1 MALVNVGGSVFV
13 DEAKVDFEKL
23 PPKDWFP
30 GMADLAVYPY
40 AKFPSLERVEWGLA
54 LTEGRPTDKWLDW
67 QKVGDDRF
75 NEPVAPLIDIKDAQ
89 RLLDLGRQGA
99 LEENPFAELQD
110 EDDYLELLATQMRE
124 GIRGIETWP
133 ADKLERV
140 RDESKWMGPGVYD
153 LRDMTRHKESV
164 EEYEREG
171 MAFWADHIVDEM
183 FYDDKWV
190 QELKD
195 LLFRNR

>member
-23 PPKDWFP
+23 PPKEWFP
-30 GMADLAVYPY
+30 GMAELAVYPY

-75 NEPVAPLIDIKDAQ
+75 NDPIAPLIDIEEAL
-89 RLLDLGRQGA
+89 RLLGLGRRGS
-99 LEENPFAELQD
+99 LEENPFVELH
-110 EDDYLELLATQMRE
+110 EESDYLELLAAKMRL
-124 GIRGIETWP
+124 GIESIAHWP
-133 ADKLERV
+133 AGKLERV
-140 RDESKWMGPGVYD
+140 KAKSNWMGPGVYD
-153 LRDMTRHKESV
+153 VRDMTRHKESV
-164 EEYEREG
+164 EDYKREG

-190 QELKD
+190 EQLRE